1 MTDRV
6 AIAGIGMTSF
16 GKFLERSVRSLAEE
30 SVRLALD
37 DAGIDADR
45 VDRVFFGNS
54 AGGAITGQEMIRGQA
69 ALRYTGLMGKPIINV
84 ENACATGSTAFHLA
98 WQSVASGQADIV
110 LAIGAEKLSHVDK
123 AKSFGAFG
131 GAVDKEEPLPA
142 HIGTGTGSIFM
153 DIYAERTRRYMAA
166 TGTTPEDFANIT
178 VKSRHAAS
186 LNPFA
191 QFRKET
197 TVEEVLA
204 SRMIS
209 TPLTLPM
216 CSSIGDGATAILLCS
231 SRVAAELTGHRP
243 VWVASSAL
251 VSGSADPTKP
261 IASAR
266 AAEAAYE
273 AASIG
278 PQMVHVAEVHDAS
291 APGELINYEVLGFCG
306 PGEGADLLRSGATGL
321 GGRISV
327 NPSGGLLSRGHP
339 IGATGTAQIFEL
351 VQQLRGEAGPRQ
363 REGAKVALAQN
374 SGGQVGGDSAAA
386 VVSILVA

>member
-1 MTDRV
+1 MTNRV

-16 GKFLERSVRSLAEE
+16 GKFLDRSVRSLSEE
-30 SVRLALD
+30 AVRIALD
-37 DAGIDADR
+37 DAGIGADR

-54 AGGAITGQEMIRGQA
+54 AGGVITGQEMIRGQA
-69 ALRYTGLMGKPIINV
+69 ALRFTGLMGKPIINV
-84 ENACATGSTAFHLA
+84 ENACATASTAFHLA

-131 GAVDKEEPLPA
+131 GAVDKEEELPA
-142 HIGTGTGSIFM
+142 HVGSGSGSIFM
-153 DIYAERTRRYMAA
+153 DIYAERTRRFMDS
-166 TGTTPEDFANIT
+166 TGATPEDFAQVV

-209 TPLTLPM
+209 TPLTLQM
-216 CSSIGDGATAILLCS
+216 CSSIGDGAAAILLCS
-231 SRVAAELTGHRP
+231 SRVVAEMTKHKP

-251 VSGSADPTKP
+251 VSGSANTTSP
-261 IASAR
+261 IASKR
-266 AAEAAYE
+266 AADAAYKE
-273 AASIG
+273 ASIA
-278 PQMVHVAEVHDAS
+278 PEEVHVVEVHDAA
-291 APGELINYEVLGFCG
+291 APSELINYEVLGLCA
-306 PGEGADLLRSGATGL
+306 PGEAAELLRSGETGL

-327 NPSGGLLSRGHP
+327 NPSGGLLSKGHP
-339 IGATGTAQIFEL
+339 IGATGAAQIFEL
-351 VQQLRGEAGPRQ
+351 TQQLRGEAGPRQ

-386 VVSILVA
+386 VVSILLA

>member
-16 GKFLERSVRSLAEE
+16 GKFLDRSVKSLSEE
-30 SVRLALD
+30 AVRLALE
-37 DAGIDADR
+37 DAGIGAEE
-45 VDRVFFGNS
+45 VDRVYFGNS
-54 AGGAITGQEMIRGQA
+54 ASGVITGQEMIRGQA
-69 ALRYTGLMGKPIINV
+69 ALRNTGLMGKPIINV

-98 WQSVASGQADIV
+98 WQTVASGQADVV
-110 LAIGAEKLSHVDK
+110 LVVGAEKLSHVDK
-123 AKSFGAFG
+123 AVSIAAFG
-131 GAVDKEEPLPA
+131 GAVDKEEELPS
-142 HIGTGTGSIFM
+142 HVGSGTGSIFM
-153 DIYAERTRRYMAA
+153 DIYAERTRRYMDA
-166 TGTTPEDFANIT
+166 TGTTPADFARIT

-209 TPLTLPM
+209 EPLTLPM
-216 CSSIGDGATAILLCS
+216 CSAIGDGAAAIVVCS
-231 SRVAAELTGHRP
+231 SRVASKLSRFRP

-261 IASAR
+261 NASSR
-266 AAEAAYE
+266 AAKEAYE

-278 PQMVHVAEVHDAS
+278 PEDVHVAEVHDAS
-291 APGELINYEVLGFCG
+291 APGELINYEVMQFCA
-306 PGEGADLLRSGATGL
+306 PGAAAELLRSGATDL

-351 VQQLRGEAGPRQ
+351 VHQLRGEAGARQ
-363 REGAKVALAQN
+363 RESARVALAQN

-386 VVSILVA
+386 VVSILVS

>member
-1 MTDRV
+1 MSTRV
-6 AIAGIGMTSF
+6 AIVGIGMTSC
-16 GKFLERSVRSLAEE
+16 GKFLDRSVRNLSEE
-30 SVRLALD
+30 AVRIALD
-37 DAGIDADR
+37 DAGIGADR

-69 ALRYTGLMGKPIINV
+69 ALRFTGLMGKPIINV

-98 WQSVASGQADIV
+98 WQSVASGQADVV

-131 GAVDKEEPLPA
+131 GAVDKEEELPA
-142 HIGTGTGSIFM
+142 HVGTGTGSIFM

-166 TGTTPEDFANIT
+166 TGATAEDFAAIT
-178 VKSRHAAS
+178 VKSRRAGS

-216 CSSIGDGATAILLCS
+216 CSSIGDGAAAILLCS
-231 SRVAAELTGHRP
+231 SRVAAELTGHSP
-243 VWVASSAL
+243 VWVASSVL
-251 VSGSADPTKP
+251 VSGSADPTTT
-261 IASAR
+261 IASVR
-266 AAEAAYE
+266 AVKAAYE
-273 AASIG
+273 EASIG
-278 PQMVHVAEVHDAS
+278 PEEVHVAEVHDAS
-291 APGELINYEVLGFCG
+291 APGELINYGVLGICE
-306 PGEGADLLRSGATGL
+306 PGEAVDLLRSGATDL

-339 IGATGTAQIFEL
+339 IGATGAAQIFEL
-351 VQQLRGEAGPRQ
+351 TQQLRGEAGARQ
-363 REGAKVALAQN
+363 REGAKVAIAQN

>member
-1 MTDRV
+1 MTYRT

-16 GKFLERSVRSLAEE
+16 GKFLDRSVRSLSEE
-30 SVRLALD
+30 AVRIALA
-37 DAGIDADR
+37 DAGIGAER
-45 VDRVFFGNS
+45 VDRVYFGNS
-54 AGGAITGQEMIRGQA
+54 ASGVITGQEMIRGQA
-69 ALRYTGLMGKPIINV
+69 ALRSTGLMGKPMINV

-98 WQSVASGQADIV
+98 WQSIESGQADIV

-123 AKSFGAFG
+123 AVSFGAFG
-131 GAVDKEEPLPA
+131 GAVDKEEELPV
-142 HIGTGTGSIFM
+142 HVGTGSGSIFM
-153 DIYAERTRRYMAA
+153 DIYAERTRRYMDA
-166 TGTTPEDFANIT
+166 TGTTAADIARIT
-178 VKSRHAAS
+178 VKSRHAGA

-197 TVEEVLA
+197 TVDEVLA
-204 SRMIS
+204 ARMIS

-216 CSSIGDGATAILLCS
+216 CSSIGDGAAAIVLCS
-231 SRVAAELTGHRP
+231 RRVAAELAARAP
-243 VWVASSAL
+243 VWVATSAL
-251 VSGSADPTKP
+251 VSGSASTDGPN
-261 IASAR
+261 ASVR
-266 AAEAAYE
+266 AAQAAYK

-278 PQMVHVAEVHDAS
+278 PDEVHVAEVHDAS
-291 APGELINYEVLGFCG
+291 APGELINYEVMEFCA
-306 PGEGADLLRSGATGL
+306 PGMAVELLRSGATEL

-351 VQQLRGEAGPRQ
+351 VQQLRGEAGERQ
-363 REGAKVALAQN
+363 RPSAKVAVAQN

>member
-16 GKFLERSVRSLAEE
+16 GKFLDRSVKSLSEE
-30 SVRLALD
+30 AVRIALE
-37 DAGIDADR
+37 DAGIDADK
-45 VDRVFFGNS
+45 VDRVYFGNS
-54 AGGAITGQEMIRGQA
+54 ASGVITGQEMIRGQA
-69 ALRYTGLMGKPIINV
+69 ALRNTGLMGKPIINV

-98 WQSVASGQADIV
+98 WQTVASGQADVV
-110 LAIGAEKLSHVDK
+110 LAVGAEKLSHPDK
-123 AKSFGAFG
+123 TVSIAAFG
-131 GAVDKEEPLPA
+131 GAVDKEEELPS
-142 HIGTGTGSIFM
+142 HVGSGSGSIFM
-153 DIYAERTRRYMAA
+153 DIYAERTRRYMDA
-166 TGTTPEDFANIT
+166 TGTTPADFARIT

-209 TPLTLPM
+209 EPLTLPM
-216 CSSIGDGATAILLCS
+216 CSAIGDGAAAVILCS
-231 SRVAAELTGHRP
+231 ARVASKLSRFRP

-261 IASAR
+261 NASSR
-266 AAEAAYE
+266 AAKVAYE

-278 PQMVHVAEVHDAS
+278 PEDVHVAEVHDAS
-291 APGELINYEVLGFCG
+291 APGELINYEVMQFCA
-306 PGEGADLLRSGATGL
+306 PGGAAELLRSGATDL

-351 VQQLRGEAGPRQ
+351 VHQLRGEAGARQ
-363 REGAKVALAQN
+363 RESAKVAVAQN